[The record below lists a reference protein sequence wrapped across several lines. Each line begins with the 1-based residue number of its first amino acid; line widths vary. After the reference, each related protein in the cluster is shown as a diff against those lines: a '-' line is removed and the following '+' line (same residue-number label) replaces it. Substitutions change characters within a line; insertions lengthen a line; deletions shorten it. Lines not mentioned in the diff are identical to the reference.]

1 MKPRESFAF
10 PELPKVSHKRLTCL
24 GVLVLLS
31 IPLLAAGAAAGAT
44 LEELQAAVQRS
55 PQDAGAWYA
64 LGNHYYGQRDFS
76 NAEQQYTHAVSIE
89 RNHVRSHFK
98 LGNIYFHT
106 GRLSKAEETFKT
118 IIAIED
124 KYAAPHLNLGTIY
137 EQQRKF
143 SPALE
148 EYEKA
153 KALSSDNPGGL
164 FGMGD
169 VYYQMEEW
177 EKAIACYES
186 GLKLMEASPAG
197 EEDRQDR
204 EITEKFLKTAREMQ
218 ANGGVVPAG
227 QIYQSLAV
235 PPAGTREATFVSTAA
250 PGGIVLRRILFA
262 TNKYSY
268 ESLDAASRL
277 QLEELVKALQ
287 RIEQEGGL
295 ALLIEGHT
303 DVTGNARYNEQ
314 LSLKRAE
321 TVRDCIV
328 KSGVSASRIRVKSFG
343 SNRPACADKDENANR
358 LNRRV
363 VVKRLP
369 SAPPAA
375 SAASSSGATSATAQ
389 AEPTTPKAPD
399 LSVRVFYQ
407 DAQGKACELAKGAK
421 LPAGTQY
428 RVEFQPG
435 SKGECYAYVLRERG
449 KGAIECIFPAPVAGR
464 AGVGA
469 GGNPIPAREW
479 TRLPTK
485 NDFYSVASADK
496 SLVIRFYTS
505 GKPIDS
511 LEDLLAEGAEVAIIR
526 TRGILAMPE
535 PDRPAA
541 ARPAVTA
548 PVGEKPA
555 GMEPPK
561 PTGRIVSAAVLGS
574 LPKPSD
580 EIEIRVE

>member
-1 MKPRESFAF
+1 MKPRELFAF

-24 GVLVLLS
+24 GVFAVLSVLL
-31 IPLLAAGAAAGAT
+31 LVAGVAAGAT
-44 LEELQAAVQRS
+44 LEELQAAVQQS
-55 PQDAGAWYA
+55 PQDAGARYA
-64 LGNHYYGQRDFS
+64 LGNHYYDQRDFS
-76 NAEQQYTHAVSIE
+76 NAEQQYSHAVSLD

-153 KALSSDNPGGL
+153 KALSPDNPGGL

-169 VYYQMEEW
+169 VYYQTEEW
-177 EKAIACYES
+177 EKAIACYEG
-186 GLKLMEASPAG
+186 GLKLMAVSPAD

-204 EITEKFLKTAREMQ
+204 EITEKFLKTAREIQ

-235 PPAGTREATFVSTAA
+235 PSGTREATFVSTAA
-250 PGGIVLRRILFA
+250 PGGVVLRKILFA

-268 ESLDAASRL
+268 ESLDAASRR
-277 QLEELVKALQ
+277 QLEELVKALK
-287 RIEQEGGL
+287 RIEREGGL

-314 LSLKRAE
+314 LSLRRAE

-328 KSGVSASRIRVKSFG
+328 KSGISASRIRVKGFG
-343 SNRPACADKDENANR
+343 SNRPAFADKDENANR

-369 SAPPAA
+369 SAPPSA
-375 SAASSSGATSATAQ
+375 SAASSSGATTATAQ

-399 LSVRVFYQ
+399 LSIRVFYE
-407 DAQGKACELAKGAK
+407 DSQGKARELAKGAK
-421 LPAGTQY
+421 LPFGTKY
-428 RVEFQPG
+428 RVEFRPG
-435 SKGECYAYVLRERG
+435 LKGECYAYVLRERG
-449 KGAIECIFPAPVAGR
+449 KGAIECIFPAPVVGM

-469 GGNPIPAREW
+469 GGNPIPAQEW
-479 TRLPTK
+479 TRLPAK
-485 NDFYSVASADK
+485 NDFYSVAGADK
-496 SLVIRFYTS
+496 SLVIRFYAS

-511 LEDLLAEGAEVAIIR
+511 LEDLLAEGTEVATIR

-541 ARPAVTA
+541 VRPPVTA

-555 GMEPPK
+555 ATEPPK